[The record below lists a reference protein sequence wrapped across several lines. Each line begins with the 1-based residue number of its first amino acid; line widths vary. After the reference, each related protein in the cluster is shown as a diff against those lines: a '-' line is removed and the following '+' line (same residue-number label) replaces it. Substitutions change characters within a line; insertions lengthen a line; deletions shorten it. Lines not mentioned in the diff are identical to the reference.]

1 MKLWKNCGWKKIW
14 STTPYVLEIS
24 SWTKC
29 DKKNHL
35 KENYK
40 GFNPSEIVKMFKDV
54 GDINVDLHYG
64 ENNSPPPHYNP
75 QLSQI
80 GVQQIDNIKFLE

>member
-1 MKLWKNCGWKKIW
+1 
-14 STTPYVLEIS
+14 
-24 SWTKC
+24 
-29 DKKNHL
+29 
-35 KENYK
+35 
-40 GFNPSEIVKMFKDV
+40 MFKDV

-80 GVQQIDNIKFLE
+80 GVQQIDNIKFLEQAILKGPLFKDNLKTWFTKSFQGSPSPHLSFQYAFS